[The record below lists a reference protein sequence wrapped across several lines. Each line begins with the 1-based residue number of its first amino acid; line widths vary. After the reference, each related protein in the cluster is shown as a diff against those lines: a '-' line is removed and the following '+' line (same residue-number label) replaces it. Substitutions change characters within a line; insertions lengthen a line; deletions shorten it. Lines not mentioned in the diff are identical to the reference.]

1 MFYYVVR
8 RLEKY
13 PNNKNMD
20 FVKILPTTTV
30 FKEKMTIFFHVFAIN
45 YITNAN
51 NNKKCT
57 LANVAH
63 HRKQSSKMSKIFYTN
78 ARTNFTE
85 TPGSQCIK
93 TLVPGKISFSP
104 EAE

>member
-30 FKEKMTIFFHVFAIN
+30 FKEKMTIFSRFRDKLH
-45 YITNAN
+45 Y
-51 NNKKCT
+51 K
-57 LANVAH
+57 
-63 HRKQSSKMSKIFYTN
+63 RKQ
-78 ARTNFTE
+78 
-85 TPGSQCIK
+85 Q
-93 TLVPGKISFSP
+93 
-104 EAE
+104 